1 MRNFA
6 FWQPCVYA
14 IKTIFSLLACCISK
28 CYLPY
33 MKIKLALFLSLLF
46 FASCSSLRTRN
57 IVYFSDLEQKPLIT
71 ESIEIKR
78 LTIKPGDLLAIE
90 VLTPNME
97 TNMLF
102 NRGIIME
109 EGAGGQ
115 MMRQQGNQNEGYLVD
130 TRGTI
135 DFPVLG
141 TMPVNG
147 MTTEQLRDSILL
159 RVKEYVQDPIV
170 KVRLQNFRFTMMGE
184 TGPAVVEVPADNE
197 DVNLLEGLAMAGG
210 ISIYGKMENVLVIR
224 EQNGERTMARLNLN
238 SKEILNSPYFFLQ
251 QNDIVYVE
259 PDKAKV
265 TGTSFIRRNW
275 GFAAGIVSSAW
286 VLYQL
291 LK

>member
-1 MRNFA
+1 
-6 FWQPCVYA
+6 
-14 IKTIFSLLACCISK
+14 
-28 CYLPY
+28 
-33 MKIKLALFLSLLF
+33 MKIKLVLLLSLLF

-57 IVYFSDLEQKPLIT
+57 IVYFSDLEQQPLIT
-71 ESIEIKR
+71 EKVEMKR

-102 NRGIIME
+102 NRGIVME
-109 EGAGGQ
+109 EGTGGGGQ
-115 MMRQQGNQNEGYLVD
+115 MLRQQGNQNEGYLVD
-130 TRGTI
+130 TKGTV

-141 TMPVNG
+141 NMPVQG
-147 MTTEQLRDSILL
+147 LTTEQVRDTLL
-159 RVKEYVQDPIV
+159 LKIRDYVQDPIV

-184 TGPAVVEVPADNE
+184 TGPRVVDVPADNE
-197 DVNLLEGLAMAGG
+197 EVNILEGLAMAGG
-210 ISIYGKMENVLVIR
+210 ISIYGKMHNVLVIR
-224 EQNGERTMARLNLN
+224 EQDGQRSMARLNLN
-238 SKEILNSPYFFLQ
+238 SKETLASPYFYLQ

>member
-1 MRNFA
+1 
-6 FWQPCVYA
+6 
-14 IKTIFSLLACCISK
+14 
-28 CYLPY
+28 
-33 MKIKLALFLSLLF
+33 MKIKLVLFLCILS

-71 ESIEIKR
+71 EQLEIKR
-78 LTIKPGDLLAIE
+78 LTIKSGDLLTID

-109 EGAGGQ
+109 EGASGGGQ

-141 TMPVNG
+141 TLPVYG
-147 MTTEQLRDSILL
+147 KTTEQVRDTILL
-159 RVKEYVQDPIV
+159 LVREYVQDPIV

-184 TGPAVVEVPADNE
+184 TGPSIVTVPADNE
-197 DVNLLEGLAMAGG
+197 EVNLLEGLAMAGG

-238 SKEILNSPYFFLQ
+238 NKETLNSPYFYLQ

-275 GFAAGIVSSAW
+275 GFAAGLVSSAF

-291 LK
+291 FK

>member
-1 MRNFA
+1 
-6 FWQPCVYA
+6 
-14 IKTIFSLLACCISK
+14 
-28 CYLPY
+28 
-33 MKIKLALFLSLLF
+33 MKIKLVLFLSLLF

-71 ESIEIKR
+71 EQVEIKR
-78 LTIKPGDLLAIE
+78 LTIKPGDLLNID

-102 NRGIIME
+102 SRGIIME
-109 EGAGGQ
+109 EGTSGGGV
-115 MMRQQGNQNEGYLVD
+115 MRQVGNENPGYLVD

-135 DFPVLG
+135 DFPLIG
-141 TMPVNG
+141 NMQVNG
-147 MTTEQLRDSILL
+147 LTTEQVRDTILL
-159 RVKEYVQDPIV
+159 QAREYVQDPIV
-170 KVRLQNFRFTMMGE
+170 KVRLQNFRFTLMGE
-184 TGPAVVEVPADNE
+184 AGPSVITVPPDNE
-197 DVNLLEGLAMAGG
+197 EVNLVEGLAMAGG
-210 ISIYGKMENVLVIR
+210 ISIYGKMHNVLVIR
-224 EQNGERTMARLNLN
+224 EQDGVRTMARINLN
-238 SKEILNSPYFFLQ
+238 SKESLYSPYFYLQ
-251 QNDIVYVE
+251 QNDIIYVE

>member
-1 MRNFA
+1 
-6 FWQPCVYA
+6 
-14 IKTIFSLLACCISK
+14 
-28 CYLPY
+28 
-33 MKIKLALFLSLLF
+33 MKIKLALFLSLLC

-71 ESIEIKR
+71 EQVEMKR

-102 NRGIIME
+102 NRGIVME
-109 EGAGGQ
+109 EGAGGGGQ

-130 TRGTI
+130 TKGTV

-141 TMPVNG
+141 NLLVQG
-147 MTTEQLRDSILL
+147 LTTEQVRDTLL
-159 RVKEYVQDPIV
+159 LKIRDYVQDPIV

-184 TGPAVVEVPADNE
+184 TGPTVVTVPADNE
-197 DVNLLEGLAMAGG
+197 EVNILEGLAMAGG
-210 ISIYGKMENVLVIR
+210 ISIYGKMHNVLVIR
-224 EQNGERTMARLNLN
+224 EQDGQRSMARLNLN
-238 SKEILNSPYFFLQ
+238 SKEALTSPYFYLQ

>member
-1 MRNFA
+1 
-6 FWQPCVYA
+6 
-14 IKTIFSLLACCISK
+14 
-28 CYLPY
+28 
-33 MKIKLALFLSLLF
+33 MKIKLVLFLSLLF
-46 FASCSSLRTRN
+46 LASCSSLRTRN
-57 IVYFSDLEQKPLIT
+57 IVYFSDLEQKPLLT

-97 TNMLF
+97 TNLLF

-109 EGAGGQ
+109 EGASGGGQ

-135 DFPVLG
+135 DFPILG

-184 TGPAVVEVPADNE
+184 TGPSVVEVPADNE

-238 SKEILNSPYFFLQ
+238 SKETLTSPYFYLQ

>member
-1 MRNFA
+1 
-6 FWQPCVYA
+6 
-14 IKTIFSLLACCISK
+14 
-28 CYLPY
+28 
-33 MKIKLALFLSLLF
+33 MKIKLVLFLSLLF

-57 IVYFSDLEQKPLIT
+57 IVYFSDLEQKPLLT
-71 ESIEIKR
+71 ESIEMKR

-90 VLTPNME
+90 VLTPNAE
-97 TNMLF
+97 TNLLF

-109 EGAGGQ
+109 EGAGGGGQ

-130 TRGTI
+130 TRGAI

-238 SKEILNSPYFFLQ
+238 SKETLNSPYFYLQ

>member
-1 MRNFA
+1 
-6 FWQPCVYA
+6 
-14 IKTIFSLLACCISK
+14 
-28 CYLPY
+28 
-33 MKIKLALFLSLLF
+33 MKIKLVLFLSLLF

-57 IVYFSDLEQKPLIT
+57 IIYFSDLEQKPLLT
-71 ESIEIKR
+71 ESIEMKR

-109 EGAGGQ
+109 EGASGGGQ

-141 TMPVNG
+141 TMLVNG

-184 TGPAVVEVPADNE
+184 TGPRVVEVPADNE

-224 EQNGERTMARLNLN
+224 EQNGERTMARVNLN
-238 SKEILNSPYFFLQ
+238 SKETLNSPYFYLQ

>member
-1 MRNFA
+1 
-6 FWQPCVYA
+6 
-14 IKTIFSLLACCISK
+14 
-28 CYLPY
+28 
-33 MKIKLALFLSLLF
+33 MKIRIALFLSLLF

-57 IVYFSDLEQKPLIT
+57 IVYLSDLEQQPLLT
-71 ESIEIKR
+71 EQVELKR
-78 LTIKPGDLLAIE
+78 LTVKPGDLLSIE
-90 VLTPNME
+90 VLTPNPE

-109 EGAGGQ
+109 EGAGGGGQ

-135 DFPVLG
+135 DFPIIG
-141 TMPVNG
+141 NMAVNG
-147 MTTEQLRDSILL
+147 LTTEQVRDTILL
-159 RVKEYVQDPIV
+159 RVREYVQDPIV

-184 TGPAVVEVPADNE
+184 TGPTVVTVPADNE
-197 DVNLLEGLAMAGG
+197 EVNLLEGLAMAGG
-210 ISIYGKMENVLVIR
+210 ISIYGKMNNVLVIR

-238 SKEILNSPYFFLQ
+238 NKEILYSPYFYLQ

-275 GFAAGIVSSAW
+275 GFAAGIVSSAF

-291 LK
+291 FK

>member
-1 MRNFA
+1 
-6 FWQPCVYA
+6 
-14 IKTIFSLLACCISK
+14 
-28 CYLPY
+28 
-33 MKIKLALFLSLLF
+33 MKIKLVLFLSLLF

-71 ESIEIKR
+71 EPVELKR

-109 EGAGGQ
+109 EGAGGGGQ
-115 MMRQQGNQNEGYLVD
+115 MMRQQGNQNQGYLVD
-130 TRGTI
+130 TKGKI

-141 TMPVNG
+141 NMQVHG
-147 MTTEQLRDSILL
+147 MTTEQVRDSILL
-159 RVKEYVQDPIV
+159 QVREYVQDPIV

-184 TGPAVVEVPADNE
+184 TGPTVVQVPADNE
-197 DVNLLEGLAMAGG
+197 EVNLLEGLAMAGG
-210 ISIYGKMENVLVIR
+210 ISIYGKMNNVLVIR
-224 EQNGERTMARLNLN
+224 EQDGQRTMARLNLN
-238 SKEILNSPYFFLQ
+238 SKETLTSPYFYLQ

>member
-1 MRNFA
+1 
-6 FWQPCVYA
+6 VY
-14 IKTIFSLLACCISK
+14 L
-28 CYLPY
+28 
-33 MKIKLALFLSLLF
+33 
-46 FASCSSLRTRN
+46 
-57 IVYFSDLEQKPLIT
+57 SDLEQKPLLT
-71 ESIEIKR
+71 EQVEFKR
-78 LTIKPGDLLAIE
+78 LTIKPGDLLSIE

-109 EGAGGQ
+109 EGAGGGGQ

-135 DFPVLG
+135 DFPIIGNMAVKGLS
-141 TMPVNG
+141 
-147 MTTEQLRDSILL
+147 TEQVRDTILL
-159 RVKEYVQDPIV
+159 RVREYVQDPIV

-184 TGPAVVEVPADNE
+184 TGPTVVTVPADNE
-197 DVNLLEGLAMAGG
+197 EVNLFEGLAMAGG
-210 ISIYGKMENVLVIR
+210 ISIYGKMNNVLVIR

-238 SKEILNSPYFFLQ
+238 NKDTLYSPYFYLQ

-275 GFAAGIVSSAW
+275 GFAAGLVSSAF
-286 VLYQL
+286 VLLSL
-291 LK
+291 LR

>member
-1 MRNFA
+1 
-6 FWQPCVYA
+6 
-14 IKTIFSLLACCISK
+14 
-28 CYLPY
+28 
-33 MKIKLALFLSLLF
+33 MKIKLVLFLSLLF

-71 ESIEIKR
+71 EPVELKR

-90 VLTPNME
+90 VLTPNAE
-97 TNMLF
+97 TNLLF

-109 EGAGGQ
+109 EGAGGGGQ

-130 TRGTI
+130 TKGAI

-141 TMPVNG
+141 NMQVHG
-147 MTTEQLRDSILL
+147 MTTEQVRDSIMLQV
-159 RVKEYVQDPIV
+159 RDYVQDPIV

-184 TGPAVVEVPADNE
+184 TGPSVVQVPADNE
-197 DVNLLEGLAMAGG
+197 EVNLLEGLAMAGG
-210 ISIYGKMENVLVIR
+210 ISIYGKMNNVLVIR
-224 EQNGERTMARLNLN
+224 EQDGQRTMARLNLN
-238 SKEILNSPYFFLQ
+238 SKETLTSPYFYLQ

>member
-1 MRNFA
+1 
-6 FWQPCVYA
+6 
-14 IKTIFSLLACCISK
+14 
-28 CYLPY
+28 
-33 MKIKLALFLSLLF
+33 MKIKLVLFLSLLF
-46 FASCSSLRTRN
+46 LASCSSLRTRN
-57 IVYFSDLEQKPLIT
+57 IVYFSDLEQKPLLT

-78 LTIKPGDLLAIE
+78 LTIKPGDLLTID

-102 NRGIIME
+102 SRGIIME
-109 EGAGGQ
+109 EGTGGGGGGI
-115 MMRQQGNQNEGYLVD
+115 MRQIGNENQGYLVD
-130 TRGTI
+130 TRGSI
-135 DFPVLG
+135 DFPVIG
-141 TMPVNG
+141 NMQVNG
-147 MTTEQLRDSILL
+147 LTTEQVRDSIVL
-159 RVKEYVQDPIV
+159 RVKEYVQEPIV

-184 TGPAVVEVPADNE
+184 TGPSVIQVPSDNE
-197 DVNLLEGLAMAGG
+197 EVNLLEGLAMAGG

-238 SKEILNSPYFFLQ
+238 SKETLNSPYFYLQ

>member
-1 MRNFA
+1 
-6 FWQPCVYA
+6 
-14 IKTIFSLLACCISK
+14 
-28 CYLPY
+28 

>member
-1 MRNFA
+1 
-6 FWQPCVYA
+6 
-14 IKTIFSLLACCISK
+14 
-28 CYLPY
+28 
-33 MKIKLALFLSLLF
+33 MKIKLVLFLCILS

-57 IVYFSDLEQKPLIT
+57 IVYFSDLEQKPLLT
-71 ESIEIKR
+71 EQVELKR
-78 LTIKPGDLLAIE
+78 LTIKPGDLLTIE

-109 EGAGGQ
+109 EGTGGGGQ

-135 DFPVLG
+135 DFPVIG
-141 TMPVNG
+141 NIPVTG
-147 MTTEQLRDSILL
+147 LTTEQVRDSILL
-159 RVKEYVQDPIV
+159 QVREYVQDPIV

-184 TGPAVVEVPADNE
+184 TGPSVVEVPADNE
-197 DVNLLEGLAMAGG
+197 EVNLLEGLAMAGG

-238 SKEILNSPYFFLQ
+238 SKETLSSPYFYLQ

-275 GFAAGIVSSAW
+275 GFAAGLVSSAF

>member
-1 MRNFA
+1 
-6 FWQPCVYA
+6 
-14 IKTIFSLLACCISK
+14 
-28 CYLPY
+28 
-33 MKIKLALFLSLLF
+33 MKIKLVLFLSLLF

-57 IVYFSDLEQKPLIT
+57 IVYFSDLEQKPILT
-71 ESIEIKR
+71 ESVEIKR
-78 LTIKPGDLLAIE
+78 LTIKPGDLLGIE
-90 VLTPNME
+90 VLTPNVE

-109 EGAGGQ
+109 EGASGGGQ
-115 MMRQQGNQNEGYLVD
+115 MIRQLGNQTEGYLVD
-130 TRGTI
+130 RRGTI

-184 TGPAVVEVPADNE
+184 TGPRVVDVPADNE

-238 SKEILNSPYFFLQ
+238 SKETLNSPYFYLQ

-275 GFAAGIVSSAW
+275 GFAAGLVSSAF

-291 LK
+291 FK